1 MHSDQTNDDK
11 CPIHSRI
18 ICPRLHKDDK
28 KAYRGK
34 EYDGPGN
41 CTTGK
46 TFEETGLFILGHN
59 SNI

>member
-1 MHSDQTNDDK
+1 MHSGQTNDDK

-18 ICPRLHKDDK
+18 ICPCLYKDDK

-34 EYDGPGN
+34 GHDGPGN

-46 TFEETGLFILGHN
+46 MFEGAGLFIL
-59 SNI
+59 